1 MSFYLWQTLSKRLLD
16 EAEPRALTLKHM
28 RFRLTVESPVPSLGI
43 YTAPLISS
51 SYDFITV
58 LSITTSFS
66 LPELVRLSEI
76 PNLGVLEIVN
86 KRRGNKSVVQNRL
99 VRAWNTAALGGAFKV
114 LRILRLWNHLEVTSE
129 SLSYL
134 TNFPALGVY
143 DIRGCGIDSSAPT
156 YARSLGWKPTVDL
169 NIHNILQAACVERAM
184 VLRAQ
189 LGLDPQPV
197 RRGLAEQIWDGARI
211 WKLPRT
217 DVAAFLTRDQTSRPG
232 TPRTGMSFN
241 ILSDIADSLLRDN
254 PLHAGEQ
261 LRRNRWQQLDD
272 CLFEKSRMAMT
283 WDFQLSSAYA
293 RLGELRD
300 DRDLERVGIDISDQ
314 VMVGDEL
321 VNSVPMV
328 SIRLGPTMA
337 ELRPESPNMSTY
349 APLYASVLPVN
360 VSYAL
365 PQMKQSPDV
374 NQTAMAFV
382 RVEAPFR
389 RENAVLDTTRTR
401 QTEPAQTTKS
411 SVSTDEN
418 KENATR
424 QEAPVQKR
432 KSVVGIAKSKKMKL
446 SEVLGAFL

>member
-1 MSFYLWQTLSKRLLD
+1 
-16 EAEPRALTLKHM
+16 
-28 RFRLTVESPVPSLGI
+28 
-43 YTAPLISS
+43 
-51 SYDFITV
+51 
-58 LSITTSFS
+58 
-66 LPELVRLSEI
+66 
-76 PNLGVLEIVN
+76 
-86 KRRGNKSVVQNRL
+86 
-99 VRAWNTAALGGAFKV
+99 
-114 LRILRLWNHLEVTSE
+114 
-129 SLSYL
+129 
-134 TNFPALGVY
+134 
-143 DIRGCGIDSSAPT
+143 
-156 YARSLGWKPTVDL
+156 
-169 NIHNILQAACVERAM
+169 
-184 VLRAQ
+184 
-189 LGLDPQPV
+189 
-197 RRGLAEQIWDGARI
+197 
-211 WKLPRT
+211 
-217 DVAAFLTRDQTSRPG
+217 LTRDQTSRPG

-300 DRDLERVGIDISDQ
+300 DRDLERAGIDISDQ